1 VGDAARLV
9 NMERTAANARHGRGQ
24 AMKTADEMS
33 DDVISELCCDPQMS
47 GPEAIGVA
55 MPDETA
61 AVTGHTSTYAEK
73 LAAERAARR
82 VYCVRAVANDLKL
95 RTTISSAARPAGWRV
110 ISRASRA

>member
-9 NMERTAANARHGRGQ
+9 NMERAAANARHGRGQ
-24 AMKTADEMS
+24 AMKTADEIS
-33 DDVISELCCDPQMS
+33 DDVISELRCDPQMP

-55 MPDETA
+55 MSDEA

-95 RTTISSAARPAGWRV
+95 RTTISSAARPVGWRV

>member
-9 NMERTAANARHGRGQ
+9 NMERAAANARHGRGQ
-24 AMKTADEMS
+24 AMKTADEIS
-33 DDVISELCCDPQMS
+33 DDVISELRCDPQMP

-55 MPDETA
+55 MPDETV
-61 AVTGHTSTYAEK
+61 AVTGHASTYAEE

-95 RTTISSAARPAGWRV
+95 RTTISSAARPVGWRV